1 MQSLN
6 NTAAEGAGG
15 FKDFLQ
21 IIDKL
26 ERAGAEK
33 DWCKEASGNQV
44 VIEDYIP

>member
-15 FKDFLQ
+15 FKDFLK

-33 DWCKEASGNQV
+33 DWCKEVWKRLQE
-44 VIEDYIP
+44 IKL

>member
-21 IIDKL
+21 VIDKL

-33 DWCKEASGNQV
+33 DWCNEVRKRLQE
-44 VIEDYIP
+44 IKL